1 MTCPFASI
9 VKATA
14 PTVGAHTENIVHDF
28 YPRMFKNNPETKA
41 FFNPANQFAEPPT
54 QRMALANAI
63 VAYATNI
70 EDLTPLT
77 SAVQIIANKHCG
89 LQVKAEHY
97 PIVDENLAAAVLE
110 VLGEDVVTPEI
121 GGAWREAVQA
131 LAKILIDTELGLT
144 EEAANRSGGWRGVK
158 DFRITGIRDVTET
171 CREFTFEAADGD
183 KNAIDFTAG
192 QFLTVHLQG
201 EGLTPRH
208 YSVTNAPGKSFLQC
222 CVKKIPGGAVSNAL
236 HSLKEGDVVPLA
248 PPFGLFKMN
257 DRPAV
262 LISAGIGA
270 TPMKSFLDSSVSNVK
285 LVVHVD
291 SNETTHPFKSEME
304 ASGVETKFIYTQQS
318 GRPVPG
324 ELVAELQPYLADH
337 DFYLCASAGFSAEIH
352 TALKA
357 AGASNIYAD
366 VFGPTL
372 AGVHLPK

>member
-14 PTVGAHTENIVHDF
+14 PTVGAHTEKIVHDF

-171 CREFTFEAADGD
+171 CREFTFEAADAD
-183 KNAIDFTAG
+183 KTAIDFAAG
-192 QFLTVHLQG
+192 Q
-201 EGLTPRH
+201 P
-208 YSVTNAPGKSFLQC
+208 P
-222 CVKKIPGGAVSNAL
+222 P
-236 HSLKEGDVVPLA
+236 SLFRYERSREK
-248 PPFGLFKMN
+248 FS
-257 DRPAV
+257 AV
-262 LISAGIGA
+262 LRQEDSRRCGVQCSALPEGGRRG
-270 TPMKSFLDSSVSNVK
+270 SSCTSVRCVQ
-285 LVVHVD
+285 D
-291 SNETTHPFKSEME
+291 E
-304 ASGVETKFIYTQQS
+304 
-318 GRPVPG
+318 
-324 ELVAELQPYLADH
+324 
-337 DFYLCASAGFSAEIH
+337 
-352 TALKA
+352 
-357 AGASNIYAD
+357 
-366 VFGPTL
+366 
-372 AGVHLPK
+372 